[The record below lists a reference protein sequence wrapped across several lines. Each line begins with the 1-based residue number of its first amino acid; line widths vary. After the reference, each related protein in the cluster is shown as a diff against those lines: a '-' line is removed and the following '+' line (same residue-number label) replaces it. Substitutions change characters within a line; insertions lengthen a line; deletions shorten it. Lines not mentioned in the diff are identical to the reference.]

1 MNIVTINSKGGVGK
15 STISMQIAATYLYQL
30 KNEKVNHFE
39 FDDENKDN
47 SSFDKSEIVNTFT
60 QKVARTNLRD
70 TLTDILLENENV
82 VIDIGANKTTV
93 YFLEA
98 LLESGMIFN
107 IDLFIIPL
115 MDGESDALSAIRIY
129 SIIKDTSP
137 NAKILFAL
145 NRVNSTRDI
154 NSQFNIFLGDK
165 RGIFNDKGLIEELP
179 LENRKYIKIADSDA
193 IKYSKNFGM
202 TIWELANNNR
212 DMGQEIKDALSTG
225 ADKQLIRTL
234 SFKKGIKD
242 DCTAYLRTN
251 LIPIFSEIDKIVEN
265 HKDNKS
271 E

>member
-1 MNIVTINSKGGVGK
+1 MNIVIINSKGGVGK
-15 STISMQIAATYLYQL
+15 STISMQVAAAYLYQL
-30 KNEKVNHFE
+30 NSKIVNHFE

-60 QKVARTNLRD
+60 QKVARTNLRE

-82 VIDIGANKTTV
+82 IIDIGANKTTV

-98 LLESGMIFN
+98 LLESGMVFN

-129 SIIKDTSP
+129 NIIKDTNP
-137 NAKILFAL
+137 KATILFAL

-165 RGIFNDKGLIEELP
+165 RGIFNDQGLIETLP
-179 LENRKYIKIADSDA
+179 KEDRIFIKVEDSDA

-212 DMGQEIKDALSTG
+212 DMGREIKDAISSG

-242 DCTAYLRTN
+242 DCSNYLRTN
-251 LIPIFSEIDKIVEN
+251 LTPIFNNIDLAISNKKEN
-265 HKDNKS
+265 D